1 MEQNILLI
9 FSQNS
14 KLFQDFDLIKNYVT
28 KIQDLEGELLRFKS
42 SNGSKSSR
50 FVDCI
55 DSDDDNFCSKKSLF
69 PCTNEYPSDFDTK
82 AVDLSGNL

>member
-9 FSQNS
+9 FLQNP
-14 KLFQDFDLIKNYVT
+14 KPFQDFDLIKNYVT
-28 KIQDLEGELLRFKS
+28 KIQDLEGELLRIKS
-42 SNGSKSSR
+42 SKSSQ

-55 DSDDDNFCSKKSLF
+55 DLDDDRFCSKKALF